1 MGYDRDWLETEGS
14 QDSFGR
20 GLWALGRTA
29 QATDDHGLKLWA
41 TALADKVIPASSFLQ
56 SPRAQAFATSG
67 LAAFL
72 AVYPGHRPARLLM
85 ETFSV
90 RLLELLRA
98 NRRDDWIWFEPVLAY
113 DNARL
118 PEALLR
124 AGRALSRPDM
134 VDEAIEALAWLAERQ
149 TAKEGHFRPIG
160 TESFGLPMKRRRRS
174 TSSRLKPGPRSR
186 PAP

>member
-1 MGYDRDWLETEGS
+1 
-14 QDSFGR
+14 
-20 GLWALGRTA
+20 
-29 QATDDHGLKLWA
+29 
-41 TALADKVIPASSFLQ
+41 
-56 SPRAQAFATSG
+56 
-67 LAAFL
+67 
-72 AVYPGHRPARLLM
+72 M

>member
-1 MGYDRDWLETEGS
+1 LPWKGWIRPRRAPANIYASFVDFAWDEDAGRFRNFMGYDRDWLETEGS

-72 AVYPGHRPARLLM
+72 AVYPGHRPAQSADGDFLGPPAGTAARQSPGRLDL
-85 ETFSV
+85 V
-90 RLLELLRA
+90 
-98 NRRDDWIWFEPVLAY
+98 
-113 DNARL
+113 
-118 PEALLR
+118 R
-124 AGRALSRPDM
+124 AGA
-134 VDEAIEALAWLAERQ
+134 
-149 TAKEGHFRPIG
+149 
-160 TESFGLPMKRRRRS
+160 GL
-174 TSSRLKPGPRSR
+174 
-186 PAP
+186 